1 MDNFTELENHLASNL
16 KTIRNLK
23 NEVEKKENEKHDQL
37 KMIAIDVIHILDSI
51 ESMEEGYIEKGI
63 GKNEE
68 VFKILERYRA
78 KLLNLLNKQGIQKL
92 EFSNNKLIVGLCEVV
107 ETIADNNKI
116 NDEIVTIV
124 RNGYIRGKE
133 SIRDAQLIIVKN

>member
-92 EFSNNKLIVGLCEVV
+92 EFSNNK
-107 ETIADNNKI
+107 
-116 NDEIVTIV
+116 
-124 RNGYIRGKE
+124 
-133 SIRDAQLIIVKN
+133 